1 MANPSP
7 AITFTVDLTPLMSE
21 TIGSVTHEVTV
32 GIPVLDSTANAR
44 RSSWL
49 PSITVSPNRVLR
61 HGDSFTEYG
70 QAAVYLRDMYAVGYA
85 PADRA
90 YLTVTLVA

>member
-7 AITFTVDLTPLMSE
+7 AITFSINLTPFMNESMGPS
-21 TIGSVTHEVTV
+21 TSSVSV
-32 GIPVLDSTANAR
+32 GIPALDANATDH
-44 RSSWL
+44 RSSYF
-49 PSITVSPNRVLR
+49 PSLTVSPNFVLK

-70 QAAVYLRDMYAVGYA
+70 QKAIYLRDMYAVGYA

-90 YLTVTLVA
+90 YLTVESVE